1 MSTPNES
8 IPAHHL
14 VAISAAVVALLG
26 DQAVIAS
33 VRPTTAQ
40 EIDHEDRLRF
50 FPRPHASLARVM
62 PPVRQAPPPPR

>member
-1 MSTPNES
+1 VPPTDA

-14 VAISAAVVALLG
+14 LAISAAVAALLG
-26 DQAVIAS
+26 DQAIIAS
-33 VRPTTAQ
+33 IRPTSAH

-62 PPVRQAPPPPR
+62 PPIRQAPPPPQR